1 MAKGKKEDQSNSA
14 VADLMQATLIT
25 ELGRAGVGQA
35 AIRAIVGCGMNRV
48 NQIVKPIERER
59 RRLNKAQTATAIR
72 LEKKLD
78 TIIRF
83 SKRFA
88 S

>member
-1 MAKGKKEDQSNSA
+1 MAKGKKEDQNGA
-14 VADLMQATLIT
+14 VTELMQAVLIA
-25 ELGRAGVGQA
+25 ELGRAGVGQV
-35 AIRAIVGCGMNRV
+35 AIREIASCGMNRV

-59 RRLNKAQTATAIR
+59 RRISKAQAVTAAK

-83 SKRFA
+83 AKKLGH
-88 S
+88 